1 MPVTTPAVLIL
12 ATAGLEVVQT
22 PFGFVF
28 ASVVVVVAPTHKE
41 VAPVIGAPEME
52 LIVSVLV
59 AEFVQPFVVTV

>member
-22 PFGFVF
+22 PFGFVL
-28 ASVVVVVAPTHKE
+28 ASVVVAPTHKE
-41 VAPVIGAPEME
+41 VAPVIGAPEVE